1 MHPKGFIS
9 PAVALFVLQASVLPL
24 FSQTIDPVELTR
36 SVIQKKRKAIVAKN
50 MILSGAEAQSFWP
63 MYSEY
68 RAGMATLVDRTLALI
83 DKYAA
88 NHETLSDD
96 LAMDL
101 LKEYMKIEGGRLR
114 LKNKYVNEFRRILP
128 AKKVV
133 RFFQVDNKLDAIVAY
148 DLAGSVPLVK

>member
-1 MHPKGFIS
+1 MRPKGLIS
-9 PAVALFVLQASVLPL
+9 PAVALFILQASVLPL
-24 FSQTIDPVELTR
+24 FSQAVDPNELTR

-50 MILSGAEAQSFWP
+50 MALNDSEAQSFWP

-68 RAGMATLVDRTLALI
+68 RAGMAKLVDRTLALI
-83 DKYAA
+83 DKYASSY
-88 NHETLSDD
+88 ETLSED

-128 AKKVV
+128 TNKVV

-148 DLAGSVPLVK
+148 DLARSIPLVQ